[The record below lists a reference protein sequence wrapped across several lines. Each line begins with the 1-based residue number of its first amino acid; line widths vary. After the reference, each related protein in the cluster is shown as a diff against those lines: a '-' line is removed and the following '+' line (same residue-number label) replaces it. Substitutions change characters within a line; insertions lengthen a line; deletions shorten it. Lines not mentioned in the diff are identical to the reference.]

1 MVNIIDRRPNPK
13 GKSLPNRQKFIRRSK
28 DYITDSIKKNIKDAN
43 IDGII
48 DNGGNIKIPAKG
60 IKEYRFRH
68 SSKGGEREYVLPGNE
83 HYEEGDTI
91 PKPGGEG
98 KGKGKKGS
106 DSGDGEDD
114 FQFVLTRDEFLDI
127 FFEDLDLPNLVK
139 KQLKEIKNITFKR
152 AGYTTVGSPTNINII
167 QSLRNS
173 IGRRIALRRPKH
185 VDIDILIKEKED
197 LEELVKVDPS
207 EENIAKLRI
216 AEENVEKINR
226 KLKFVPYIDPLDI
239 RYNCYAPHPEPNTK
253 AVMFCVM
260 DVSGSMGEREK
271 DLAKRFFILLYLFLE
286 RRYDKID
293 LVFIRHT
300 QDAKEVDEK
309 EFFYSKET
317 GGTIVSTGLV
327 LMEEIIRERYPTTEW
342 NIYAAQASDGE
353 NFNND
358 STKCYSILTEKLMKL
373 IQYYAYIE
381 ITNDRPM
388 FPGQSEDD
396 LWGWYQKVAA
406 EWKNFS
412 MAKISKQ
419 QDIFPVFR
427 KLFSK
432 DAEVA

>member
-28 DYITDSIKKNIKDAN
+28 EYIADSIKKNIKDAN
-43 IDGII
+43 IDSI
-48 DNGGNIKIPAKG
+48 DSGGNITIPAKG

-68 SSKGGEREYVLPGNE
+68 SSKGGDREYVLPGNE
-83 HYEEGDTI
+83 HYDEGDTI

-98 KGKGKKGS
+98 KGKGKKAG

-139 KQLKEIKNITFKR
+139 KQLKEIKNIKFKR
-152 AGYTTVGSPTNINII
+152 AGYTTVGSPTNINIL

-173 IGRRIALRRPKH
+173 IGRRIALKRPKTI
-185 VDIDILIKEKED
+185 DINILIKEKEE
-197 LEELVKVDPS
+197 LEELVNNSEPS
-207 EENIAKLRI
+207 EEIIAKLKAAI
-216 AEENVEKINR
+216 ENLNKIQSR
-226 KLKFVPYIDPLDI
+226 LRFVPYIDPLDM
-239 RYNCYAPHPEPNTK
+239 RYNSYTPFPEPNTK
-253 AVMFCVM
+253 AVMICVM

-317 GGTIVSTGLV
+317 GGTIVSTGLE
-327 LMEEIIRERYPTTEW
+327 LMHKIIKERYPTTEW
-342 NIYAAQASDGE
+342 NIYGAQASDGE
-353 NFNND
+353 NWNGD
-358 STKCYSILTEKLMKL
+358 SVKCYNILNEELMKL
-373 IQYYAYIE
+373 IQYYAYVE
-381 ITNDRPM
+381 ITNERPV
-388 FPGQSEDD
+388 FPGASEDD
-396 LWGWYQKVAA
+396 LWGWYKKVS
-406 EWKNFS
+406 ENWKNFS
-412 MAKISKQ
+412 MARIAKQ

-432 DAEVA
+432 EAAEI